1 MYSLHAKVSFMYYV
15 GTIILIVGAVISYF
29 QWRTAQQKVALD
41 LFDRRYAIYEE
52 LRDIVAQFMRNLEFS
67 HELQRSYLYA
77 QNRARFYFG
86 AEVEDYL
93 ETLRKDMMRGHHFD
107 RFGRQA
113 MNVDEQVARLDRV
126 AVFFTEIDKMFIPY
140 MRNDQR
146 MPLWW
151 WSNIFASYKRWIR
164 AVRA

>member
-1 MYSLHAKVSFMYYV
+1 MIYI

-29 QWRTAQQKVALD
+29 QWRTAQQKVAFD
-41 LFDRRYAIYEE
+41 LFDRRYAIYED
-52 LRDIVAQFMRNLEFS
+52 LRKVVSQFLQNLELS
-67 HELQRSYLYA
+67 NEMQAAYMEA

-93 ETLRKDMMRGHHFD
+93 ENLRKEMLRGQFFD
-107 RFGRQA
+107 RYPTRVVG
-113 MNVDEQVARLDRV
+113 NVNAQIARLDRITGFY
-126 AVFFTEIDKMFIPY
+126 AEIDRMFIPY

-151 WSNIFASYKRWIR
+151 WSNVFVLCKRRCR
-164 AVRA
+164 ATMEWLTGWRV